1 MPEEKKSYW
10 TVFEKM
16 TFKVE
21 ERAKLAY
28 FDLKM
33 AAKSPKM
40 ALFKI
45 LKKRL
50 VVLRIFH
57 ETLWFPTLV

>member
-16 TFKVE
+16 TFEVE
-21 ERAKLAY
+21 KKAKLAY
-28 FDLKM
+28 FYLKM

-40 ALFKI
+40 ALAKI
-45 LKKRL
+45 WKKHL
-50 VVLRIFH
+50 VDIR
-57 ETLWFPTLV
+57 P